1 MSPGQMNPPA
11 LSLPHGLKPRY
22 ELGVDW
28 MQVAVIAG
36 AVILCAVAAW
46 VIWKWWQRRQAARL
60 AELAAGAGD
69 AGPGRVAG
77 IFETLRGLK
86 PAEPFDTRAREEFYW
101 RLGLAFRTAV
111 EWRTGIS
118 ATSQTIREL
127 REPLRKRLPLPGKET
142 AMALELLERSE
153 GIKFAG
159 DLATPSEA
167 LAARDA
173 TVKLIAKLFPGEGR
187 NEGLNAGRGEGR
199 NE

>member
-1 MSPGQMNPPA
+1 MNPAQMNPPP
-11 LSLPHGLKPRY
+11 LSPPHGLKPRY

-36 AVILCAVAAW
+36 GMILFALVVW
-46 VIWKWWQRRQAARL
+46 RMWKWWQRRRAERL
-60 AELAAGAGD
+60 AQLATSTAD

-77 IFETLRGLK
+77 LFETLRGMT

-167 LAARDA
+167 MAARDV
-173 TVKLIAKLFPGEGR
+173 TVKLIEKLFPGEGR
-187 NEGLNAGRGEGR
+187 HDSRHEVRHESLNE
-199 NE
+199 

>member
-1 MSPGQMNPPA
+1 MNPP
-11 LSLPHGLKPRY
+11 HGLRPRY

-28 MQVAVIAG
+28 MQVAFYAG
-36 AVILCAVAAW
+36 AATLLAVAAW
-46 VIWKWWQRRQAARL
+46 ITWKWWRRRQGERL
-60 AELAAGAGD
+60 ARLAAGAVE

-77 IFETLRGLK
+77 LFESVRGLT
-86 PAEPFDTRAREEFYW
+86 PGDPFDARAREEFYW

-111 EWRTGIS
+111 EWRTGIT

-142 AMALELLERSE
+142 SMALELLERSE

-167 LAARDA
+167 LAARDT

-187 NEGLNAGRGEGR
+187 HE
-199 NE
+199 